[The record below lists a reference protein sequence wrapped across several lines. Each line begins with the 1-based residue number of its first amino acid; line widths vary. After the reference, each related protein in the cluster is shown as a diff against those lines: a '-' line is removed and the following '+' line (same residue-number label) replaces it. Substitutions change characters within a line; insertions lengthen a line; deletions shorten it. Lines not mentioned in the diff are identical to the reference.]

1 MTSARHPSGPR
12 HVGIASIL
20 ASVVLVGTIG
30 TIGTVS
36 TLGCSRREL
45 RDLERASDAAATAVR
60 RGDASALSKQVI
72 VGARN
77 RVNYTAILAD
87 KQRRADWVRRLSKP
101 DAVRPEATLFVASDR
116 PLAIVWTGQAW
127 VFAEDPTVVYDQSS
141 PRAAL
146 RSLVRASTMERWDVL
161 LGLAPERYR
170 LGLGEE
176 DLRRAWTE
184 GPYAAALR
192 TSRDRLRQHLAD
204 PIVLDA
210 HEAVLDLGDGE
221 AAHLER
227 EGTRWVVV
235 DF

>member
-1 MTSARHPSGPR
+1 MTCARPQPPASR
-12 HVGIASIL
+12 RSRIALVWL
-20 ASVVLVGTIG
+20 AMIS
-30 TIGTVS
+30 
-36 TLGCSRREL
+36 LGALTGCGRREL

-60 RGDASALSKQVI
+60 RGDARALSKQVI

-77 RVNYTAILAD
+77 RVDYAAILAD
-87 KQRRADWVRRLSKP
+87 KQRRADWARRLGKP
-101 DAVRPEATLFVASDR
+101 DAIRPDATLFVAEDQ
-116 PLAIVWTGQAW
+116 PLAVVWTGQAW

-170 LGLGEE
+170 LGLSED

-184 GPYAAALR
+184 GEYAAALR
-192 TSRDRLRQHLAD
+192 ASRDLLRQHLAD
-204 PIVLDA
+204 PIVSDA

-221 AAHLER
+221 SAHLER
-227 EGTRWVVV
+227 EGTRWVIV